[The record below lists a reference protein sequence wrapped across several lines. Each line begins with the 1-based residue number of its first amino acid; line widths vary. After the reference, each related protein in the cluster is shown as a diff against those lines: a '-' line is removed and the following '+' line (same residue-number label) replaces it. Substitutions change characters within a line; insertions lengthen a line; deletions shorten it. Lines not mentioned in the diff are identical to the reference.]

1 MNLIENIKTN
11 YFEVII
17 KNYLKLMIWK
27 KSDDNF
33 TLNHNILE
41 EIKLD
46 LLK

>member
-1 MNLIENIKTN
+1 MEK
-11 YFEVII
+11 Y
-17 KNYLKLMIWK
+17 KNELFWGYNKELFKILMIRK